1 MSIRGFF
8 RFAVNKLY
16 YFGASVV
23 IFGLVCQ
30 NLGLSFSKK
39 ITIIGLIFEAL
50 IFFFGMFS
58 LEEDDNTKNKND
70 ESDKN
75 KKFYYTDGNGNYY
88 LKNPNSGVVFSSP
101 GVFPAGIGY
110 NGKQLASN
118 AGYVNGDADWYR
130 MPDINSD
137 IDKLKERL
145 EFLQSIKK
153 QQIINLTKGDS
164 SIINNDDIKNEDNSS
179 KILDKTNNDNN
190 VKVKRHYNKRRNTAN
205 FKSSSEK

>member
-1 MSIRGFF
+1 MSIRWFF

-50 IFFFGMFS
+50 IFFFG
-58 LEEDDNTKNKND
+58 TKNKND

-110 NGKQLASN
+110 NGKQLSSN

-190 VKVKRHYNKRRNTAN
+190 IKVKRHYNKRRNTTN
-205 FKSSSEK
+205 LKSSSEK

>member
-75 KKFYYTDGNGNYY
+75 KKFYYTDGNGN
-88 LKNPNSGVVFSSP
+88 
-101 GVFPAGIGY
+101 
-110 NGKQLASN
+110 
-118 AGYVNGDADWYR
+118 
-130 MPDINSD
+130 
-137 IDKLKERL
+137 
-145 EFLQSIKK
+145 
-153 QQIINLTKGDS
+153 
-164 SIINNDDIKNEDNSS
+164 
-179 KILDKTNNDNN
+179 
-190 VKVKRHYNKRRNTAN
+190 
-205 FKSSSEK
+205 